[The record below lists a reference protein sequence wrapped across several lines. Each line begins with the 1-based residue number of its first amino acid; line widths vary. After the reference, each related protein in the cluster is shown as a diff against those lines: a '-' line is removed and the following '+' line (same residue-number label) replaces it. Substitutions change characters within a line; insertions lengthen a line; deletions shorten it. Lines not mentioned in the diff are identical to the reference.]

1 MTNRLNIA
9 AGIVCVIAGLFL
21 STAKATTVIPPTFE
35 EMADRADLV
44 FVGKVVGSRAEWRS
58 VGTDRVIF
66 TLVEFETAAVLKG
79 NAGLSVTLQFLGGTV
94 GGVTLEVADV
104 PRFNTGDRVFLFVE
118 GNGVQFCPLVGVF
131 HGRLG
136 VRRDEKSGRDIV
148 VTHDGKALRD
158 VAEIGAGESGELGGK
173 RRRLSIPAERGPMS
187 VEDFKERIRSH
198 LTRNPR
204 QP

>member
-1 MTNRLNIA
+1 M
-9 AGIVCVIAGLFL
+9 
-21 STAKATTVIPPTFE
+21 
-35 EMADRADLV
+35 
-44 FVGKVVGSRAEWRS
+44 
-58 VGTDRVIF
+58 GTDRVIF

-131 HGRLG
+131 HGKFG

-158 VAEIGAGESGELGGK
+158 VAEIGARESGEFGGK
-173 RRRLSIPAERGPMS
+173 RRRLAIPAERGPMS

-198 LTRNPR
+198 LASNPR